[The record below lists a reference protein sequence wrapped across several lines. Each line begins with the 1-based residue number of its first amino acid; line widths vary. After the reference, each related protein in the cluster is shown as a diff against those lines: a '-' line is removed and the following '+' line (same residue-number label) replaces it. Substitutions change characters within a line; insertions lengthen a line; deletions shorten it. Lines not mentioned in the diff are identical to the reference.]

1 MILDYPSR
9 SNKALKSGRG
19 RLKRR
24 VREDMRMKVQ
34 SDTSNAAGLE
44 DGERDQEPRAIGNLP
59 EKARNGFSLLVHR
72 KLGKEVLDRVTSARS
87 MKPTVLW
94 FIFYATA

>member
-1 MILDYPSR
+1 MILDYPGR

-34 SDTSNAAGLE
+34 SDTSSAAGLE
-44 DGERDQEPRAIGNLP
+44 DGERDHKPRNVGGLMKL
-59 EKARNGFSLLVHR
+59 EKVEK
-72 KLGKEVLDRVTSARS
+72 KLDCPLETL
-87 MKPTVLW
+87 
-94 FIFYATA
+94 

>member
-1 MILDYPSR
+1 M
-9 SNKALKSGRG
+9 KVLKSGSG

-24 VREDMRMKVQ
+24 VREDVRMKGH

-44 DGERDQEPRAIGNLP
+44 GGERDQEPRAIGSLP
-59 EKARNGFSLLVHR
+59 GKARNGFSLLVHR

-94 FIFYATA
+94 FIFYAAA

>member
-1 MILDYPSR
+1 M
-9 SNKALKSGRG
+9 KVLKSGSG

-24 VREDMRMKVQ
+24 VREDVRMKVQ

-44 DGERDQEPRAIGNLP
+44 DRERDQEPRAIGSLP
-59 EKARNGFSLLVHR
+59 EKAKNGFSLLVHR
-72 KLGKEVLDRVTSARS
+72 KLGKEVPDRVTSARS

>member
-1 MILDYPSR
+1 MILDYPGR

-34 SDTSNAAGLE
+34 SDTSSAAGLE
-44 DGERDQEPRAIGNLP
+44 DGERDQEPSAIGNLS
-59 EKARNGFSLLVHR
+59 EKARSGFSLLVHR
-72 KLGKEVLDRVTSARS
+72 NLGKEVLDRVTSARS

>member
-1 MILDYPSR
+1 MILDYPGR

-34 SDTSNAAGLE
+34 SDTSSAVGLE
-44 DGERDQEPRAIGNLP
+44 DGERDQEPSAIGNLS
-59 EKARNGFSLLVHR
+59 EKARDGFSLLVHR
-72 KLGKEVLDRVTSARS
+72 NLGKEVLDRVTSARS